1 MHILVSNDDG
11 YLSQGLHHLVSTL
24 QGLGHRVTVVA
35 PERDRSGASHALTLK
50 NPLRV
55 YQAENGF
62 MYVNGTP
69 ADCVYL
75 ALTALLDNPPDLVIS
90 GINTGANLGDD
101 VLYSGTVAAAMEGR
115 ALGLPA
121 IAISIDNFSP
131 QYVDSAGQA
140 ITQILA
146 DITQQKFQLKNHTI
160 LNINVPDKPWQEIQ
174 GIKVTRLGHRHAPE
188 PAIIEQ
194 DPRGK
199 AIYWI
204 GAVGK
209 ICNAEA
215 GTDFHAVSK
224 NYVSITPL
232 HFDYTQH
239 ESLATLKAYY
249 ES

>member
-11 YLSQGLHHLVSTL
+11 YLSLGLHHLVNTL
-24 QGLGHRVTVVA
+24 HTLGHHVTVVA

-55 YQAENGF
+55 YQADNGF

-75 ALTALLDNPPDLVIS
+75 ALTALLETPPDLVVS
-90 GINTGANLGDD
+90 GINMGANLGDD

-115 ALGLPA
+115 SLALPA

-131 QYVDSAGQA
+131 QHIESAGKA
-140 ITQILA
+140 ITHILA
-146 DITQQKFQLKNHTI
+146 DIVQHKFQLKRHTI

-174 GIKVTRLGHRHAPE
+174 GIKVTQLGHRHAPM
-188 PAIIEQ
+188 PAITEQ

-199 AIYWI
+199 PIYWI
-204 GAVGK
+204 GGVGE
-209 ICNAEA
+209 ICNAEE

-224 NYVSITPL
+224 NYISITPL
-232 HFDYTQH
+232 HFDYTAH
-239 ESLATLKAYY
+239 DSVTILKHYY
-249 ES
+249 D